1 MIEEQNIF
9 FSVKKNFKHKIEEI
23 WNNEKFNE
31 IKIKERGYAIQDD
44 IHTNSLMFIG
54 INPSFNGDENSFFYN
69 NMVFTRI
76 F

>member
-31 IKIKERGYAIQDD
+31 IKEFINDSLQGEMTQRLPKVTIQTDY
-44 IHTNSLMFIG
+44 SLVTAQRPLG
-54 INPSFNGDENSFFYN
+54 
-69 NMVFTRI
+69 VLRVI
-76 F
+76 FHV